1 MIAVG
6 IYIKQSNSPFV
17 YDRIELFADEK
28 ISVNSSIQNVN
39 DISKTFTDYSQT
51 FVIPASKQNN
61 KIFKHWYENSND
73 SGFSTLVKADAYIE
87 LDTIPFRTGKI
98 QLESCTIK
106 DNQPDSYSI
115 TFIGALGSLKDKFD
129 GLFLKDL
136 NDTSNDFTYSAANV
150 KLKVVTTPASA
161 DIMFPLISSL
171 NYWTYGSGYDISTSA
186 EPIRYN
192 QLFPALRLSKVISM
206 IDNDTKWNINFSGSF
221 LTDPRFTNA
230 YLWLKNADVFTPSYQ
245 EELITFQN
253 TSIITYSDSTASSMA
268 LNFWKVPPLTSNVI
282 SSNSLTYG
290 SDFDYFRIM
299 VISLTFPTG
308 NSGIKYKIVLYN
320 NNISLGTIGSFTS
333 IVGTQTTGFSAAC
346 YQYPNA
352 NFTFK
357 IVPEAT
363 ITFNASVQLQSRFDD
378 GFPSPNYH
386 YAYQTISKSAN
397 QTVTISNLQV
407 KSYFPEIK
415 IEDFLTGIMKMFNLT
430 CYSTDGINYTLDTLE
445 NYYTTGTTRD
455 LTKYIK
461 SDNINL
467 NRVKSYKKINFEYEK
482 SESVINTGFSQANG
496 IEYGT
501 LFLDTTNEGDEYSIK
516 LPFENLNFNN
526 LSEKLQV
533 GYALKNDAITKY
545 IPKPVILYDYNPT
558 ALTTLTTAADFYFN
572 LSTTGGTSTL
582 HTTYKAFGQEY
593 FDGTNTYSLNFPQQQ
608 STLTNESVNNSL
620 YNQYYSNYIG
630 NVFNPK
636 ARLIKVSCIL
646 PTSLLTSL
654 KLNDNI
660 LIRDNKYI
668 INTMTTDLTTG
679 EVQFEL
685 LTDFRAAI

>member
-1 MIAVG
+1 MITVG
-6 IYIKQSNSPFV
+6 IYIKDAITLEYKRV
-17 YDRIELFADEK
+17 ELFADEK

-39 DISKTFTDYSQT
+39 DISKTFSDYSQT

-98 QLESCTIK
+98 QLESATIK

-136 NDTSNDFTYSAANV
+136 NDTSNDFTYSAAIV
-150 KLKVVTTPASA
+150 KAKVVTTAASA

-171 NYWTYGSGYDISTSA
+171 NYWTYGSGYDISTAA

-221 LTDPRFTNA
+221 LTDARFTNA
-230 YLWLKNADVFTPSYQ
+230 YLWLKNADVFIPSYQ

-253 TSIITYSDSTASSMA
+253 TSAITYSDTQSTTLA
-268 LNFWKVPPLTSNVI
+268 LNFWEVPPLTSNVI
-282 SSNSLTYG
+282 SSNTLTYG
-290 SDFDYFRIM
+290 GDDDYYRILNFS
-299 VISLTFPTG
+299 ITPTVA
-308 NSGIKYKIVLYN
+308 GIKYKIVLYI
-320 NNISLGTIGSFTS
+320 NNISTAIIANYTS
-333 IVGTQTTGFSAAC
+333 IVGTQVAS
-346 YQYPNA
+346 YQEPCWVHPN
-352 NFTFK
+352 FDYTFK

-363 ITFNASVQLQSRFDD
+363 ITFNASVQLQSRFNKGTFSLPD
-378 GFPSPNYH
+378 YH

-397 QTVTISNLQV
+397 QTVTVSNLQV

-445 NYYTTGTTRD
+445 NYYATGITRD

-533 GYALKNDAITKY
+533 GYALKNDAVTKY

-572 LSTTGGTSTL
+572 LSTTAGTSTL

-620 YNQYYSNYIG
+620 YDQYYSNYIG

-636 ARLIKVSCIL
+636 ARLIKVSGIL

-654 KLNDNI
+654 KLNDKI
-660 LIRDNKYI
+660 VIRDKKYI

-685 LTDFRAAI
+685 LTDFRVAI

>member
-6 IYIKQSNSPFV
+6 IYIKDAITLEYKRV
-17 YDRIELFADEK
+17 ELFADEK

-39 DISKTFTDYSQT
+39 DISKTFSDYSQT

-98 QLESCTIK
+98 QLESATIK

-136 NDTSNDFTYSAANV
+136 NDTSNDFTYSAAIV
-150 KLKVVTTPASA
+150 KAKVVTTAASA

-171 NYWTYGSGYDISTSA
+171 NYWTYGSGYDISTAA

-221 LTDPRFTNA
+221 LTDARFTNA
-230 YLWLKNADVFTPSYQ
+230 YLWLKNADVFIPSYQ

-253 TSIITYSDSTASSMA
+253 TSAITYSDTQSTTLA

-282 SSNSLTYG
+282 SSNTLTYG
-290 SDFDYFRIM
+290 GDDDYYRILNFS
-299 VISLTFPTG
+299 ITPTVA
-308 NSGIKYKIVLYN
+308 GIKYKIVLYI
-320 NNISLGTIGSFTS
+320 NNISTATIANYTS
-333 IVGTQTTGFSAAC
+333 IVGTQVAS
-346 YQYPNA
+346 YPEPCWIHP
-352 NFTFK
+352 NFDYTFK

-363 ITFNASVQLQSRFDD
+363 ITFNASVQLQSRFNKGTFSLPD
-378 GFPSPNYH
+378 YH

-397 QTVTISNLQV
+397 QTVTVSNLQV

-445 NYYTTGTTRD
+445 NYYATGTTRD

-533 GYALKNDAITKY
+533 GYALKNDAVTKY

-572 LSTTGGTSTL
+572 LSTTAGTSTL

-593 FDGTNTYSLNFPQQQ
+593 FDGTNTYSLNFPAQQ

-620 YNQYYSNYIG
+620 YIQYYSNYIG

-636 ARLIKVSCIL
+636 ARLIKVSGIL

-654 KLNDNI
+654 KLNDKI
-660 LIRDNKYI
+660 LIRDKKYI

-685 LTDFRAAI
+685 LTDFRLAI

>member
-1 MIAVG
+1 MITVG
-6 IYIKQSNSPFV
+6 IYIKDAITLEYKRV
-17 YDRIELFADEK
+17 ELFSDEK

-98 QLESCTIK
+98 QLESATIK

-136 NDTSNDFTYSAANV
+136 NDTSNDFTYSAAIV
-150 KLKVVTTPASA
+150 KAKVVTTAASA

-253 TSIITYSDSTASSMA
+253 TSTITYSDTQSTTLA

-290 SDFDYFRIM
+290 GDDDYYRILNFS
-299 VISLTFPTG
+299 ITPTVA
-308 NSGIKYKIVLYN
+308 GIKYKIVLYM
-320 NNISLGTIGSFTS
+320 NNISIATIANYTS
-333 IVGTQTTGFSAAC
+333 IVGTQVAS
-346 YQYPNA
+346 YQEPCWVHPN
-352 NFTFK
+352 FDYTFK

-363 ITFNASVQLQSRFDD
+363 ITFNASVQLQSRFNKGTFSIPD
-378 GFPSPNYH
+378 YH

-397 QTVTISNLQV
+397 QTVTVSNLQV

-445 NYYTTGTTRD
+445 NYYATGTTRD

-533 GYALKNDAITKY
+533 GYALKNDAVTKY

-572 LSTTGGTSTL
+572 LSTTAGTSTL

-636 ARLIKVSCIL
+636 ARLIKVSGIL

-654 KLNDNI
+654 KLNDKI
-660 LIRDNKYI
+660 VIRDKKYI

-685 LTDFRAAI
+685 LTDFRVAV

>member
-1 MIAVG
+1 MITVG
-6 IYIKQSNSPFV
+6 IYIKDAITLEYKRV
-17 YDRIELFADEK
+17 ELFADEK

-98 QLESCTIK
+98 QLESATIK

-136 NDTSNDFTYSAANV
+136 NDTSNDFTYSAAIV
-150 KLKVVTTPASA
+150 KAKVVTTAASA

-253 TSIITYSDSTASSMA
+253 TSTITYSDTQSTTLA

-290 SDFDYFRIM
+290 GDDDYYRILNFS
-299 VISLTFPTG
+299 ITPTVA
-308 NSGIKYKIVLYN
+308 GIKYKIVLYM
-320 NNISLGTIGSFTS
+320 NNISIATIANYTS
-333 IVGTQTTGFSAAC
+333 IVGTQVAS
-346 YQYPNA
+346 YQEPCWVHPN
-352 NFTFK
+352 FDYTFK

-363 ITFNASVQLQSRFDD
+363 ITFNASVQLQSRFNKGTFSIPD
-378 GFPSPNYH
+378 YH

-397 QTVTISNLQV
+397 QTVTVSNLQV

-445 NYYTTGTTRD
+445 NYYATGTTRD

-533 GYALKNDAITKY
+533 GYALKNDAVTKY

-572 LSTTGGTSTL
+572 LSTTAGTSTL

-636 ARLIKVSCIL
+636 ARLIKVSGIL

-654 KLNDNI
+654 KLNDKI
-660 LIRDNKYI
+660 VIRDKKYI

-685 LTDFRAAI
+685 LTDFRVAV

>member
-6 IYIKQSNSPFV
+6 IYIKDAITLEYKRV
-17 YDRIELFADEK
+17 ELFADEK

-98 QLESCTIK
+98 QLESATIK

-136 NDTSNDFTYSAANV
+136 NDTSNDFTYSAAIV
-150 KLKVVTTPASA
+150 KAKVVTTAASA

-171 NYWTYGSGYDISTSA
+171 NYWTYGSGYDISTAA

-221 LTDPRFTNA
+221 LTDARFTNA
-230 YLWLKNADVFTPSYQ
+230 YLWLKNADVFIPSYQ

-253 TSIITYSDSTASSMA
+253 TSAITYSDTQSTTLA

-282 SSNSLTYG
+282 SSNTLTYG
-290 SDFDYFRIM
+290 GDDDYYRILNFS
-299 VISLTFPTG
+299 ITPTVA
-308 NSGIKYKIVLYN
+308 GIKYKIVLYI
-320 NNISLGTIGSFTS
+320 NNISTATIANYTS
-333 IVGTQTTGFSAAC
+333 IVGTQVAS
-346 YQYPNA
+346 YQEPCWVHPN
-352 NFTFK
+352 FDYTFK

-363 ITFNASVQLQSRFDD
+363 ITFNASVQLQSRFNKGTFSLPD
-378 GFPSPNYH
+378 YH

-397 QTVTISNLQV
+397 QTVTVSNLQV

-445 NYYTTGTTRD
+445 NYYATGITRD

-533 GYALKNDAITKY
+533 GYALKNDAVTKY

-572 LSTTGGTSTL
+572 LSTTAGTSTL

-620 YNQYYSNYIG
+620 YDQYYSNYIG

-636 ARLIKVSCIL
+636 ARLIKVSGIL

-654 KLNDNI
+654 KLNDKI
-660 LIRDNKYI
+660 LIRDKKYI

-685 LTDFRAAI
+685 LTDFRVAV

>member
-6 IYIKQSNSPFV
+6 IYIKDATTLQYN
-17 YDRIELFADEK
+17 RIELFSDEK

-98 QLESCTIK
+98 QLESATIK

-136 NDTSNDFTYSAANV
+136 TDTSNDFLYSAADV
-150 KLKVVTTPASA
+150 KAKVVTTATSA

-171 NYWTYGSGYDISTSA
+171 NYWAYGSGYDISTTG

-192 QLFPALRLSKVISM
+192 QLFPALKLSKVISM

-230 YLWLKNADVFTPSYQ
+230 YLWLKNSETFVPVLSY
-245 EELITFQN
+245 EP
-253 TSIITYSDSTASSMA
+253 IIYQTQD
-268 LNFWKVPPLTSNVI
+268 
-282 SSNSLTYG
+282 G
-290 SDFDYFRIM
+290 
-299 VISLTFPTG
+299 FPT
-308 NSGIKYKIVLYN
+308 SGTYAQYQWQGYDLAT
-320 NNISLGTIGSFTS
+320 GRFTS
-333 IVGTQTTGFSAAC
+333 SAENTNLWFNAVTFRYRATGTGIFDVELWNVTDNFSVKKFTGRVASATTLTLNLLDDYLSK
-346 YQYPNA
+346 YPNT
-352 NFTFK
+352 TFE
-357 IVPEAT
+357 IRITVTSGT
-363 ITFNASVQLQSRFDD
+363 ITFTSAFTDVILLWGNVAGGITGAQFLDTTSNQIINQSKLRI
-378 GFPSPNYH
+378 NK
-386 YAYQTISKSAN
+386 Q
-397 QTVTISNLQV
+397 
-407 KSYFPEIK
+407 FPEIK
-415 IEDFLTGIMKMFNLT
+415 VEDFLTGIMKMFNLT

-445 NYYTTGTTRD
+445 NYYATGTTRD

-461 SDNINL
+461 SDNINI

-501 LFLDTTNEGDEYSIK
+501 LFLDTTNEGDEYNIK
-516 LPFENLNFNN
+516 LSFENLNFNN

-533 GYALKNDAITKY
+533 GYALKNDAVTKY

-558 ALTTLTTAADFYFN
+558 ALTTLTTASDFYFN
-572 LSTTGGTSTL
+572 LNTTGGTSTL

-608 STLTNESVNNSL
+608 STLTNESINNSL

-636 ARLIKVSCIL
+636 ARLIKVSGIL

-654 KLNDNI
+654 KLNDKI
-660 LIRDNKYI
+660 LIRDKKYI

-685 LTDFRAAI
+685 LTDFRVAV